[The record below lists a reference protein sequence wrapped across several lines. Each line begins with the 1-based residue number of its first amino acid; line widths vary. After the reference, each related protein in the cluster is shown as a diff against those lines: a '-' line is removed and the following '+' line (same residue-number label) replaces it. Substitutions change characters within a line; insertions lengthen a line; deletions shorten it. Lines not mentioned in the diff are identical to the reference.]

1 MNAGMSSFAYT
12 TFRSLTMFEATDLS
26 NLFYFAMPRVTK
38 ADLERENAEL
48 KAELVQR
55 RERSRSRRRKAQFVA
70 APMDATTRRALDVV
84 CKHDRDGVVEE
95 QRATIARQAQEIAA
109 LRNGSGPIGPILVAN
124 WPQGA
129 VLSGSLLEKIAGN
142 REPVGA
148 FIKRIQKMASA
159 IDSELFA
166 GYHSGTF

>member
-1 MNAGMSSFAYT
+1 
-12 TFRSLTMFEATDLS
+12 
-26 NLFYFAMPRVTK
+26 MPRVTK

-55 RERSRSRRRKAQFVA
+55 RERSRSRRRKVQFVA

-84 CKHDRDGVVEE
+84 RKHDRDGVIEE

-109 LRNGSGPIGPILVAN
+109 LRNGSGPIGPILIAN

-129 VLSGSLLEKIAGN
+129 DLSGTLLEKLMGN
-142 REPVGA
+142 HEPVGA

-159 IDSELFA
+159 VESELFV

>member
-1 MNAGMSSFAYT
+1 
-12 TFRSLTMFEATDLS
+12 MFEATDLS
-26 NLFYFAMPRVTK
+26 NLFYFTMPRVTK

-55 RERSRSRRRKAQFVA
+55 RERSRSRRRKVQFVA

-84 CKHDRDGVVEE
+84 RKHDRDGVVEE

-124 WPQGA
+124 WGQSD
-129 VLSGSLLEKIAGN
+129 LSGSLLEKLAGN

-148 FIKRIQKMASA
+148 FIKRMHKMASA
-159 IDSELFA
+159 VEHELLVGFHY
-166 GYHSGTF
+166 GH